1 MPTIALTDI
10 AVQRL
15 APQEKQVIWWDP
27 KRGSA
32 CELAINRSP
41 NAWSFT
47 GCLNS

>member
-15 APQEKQVIWWDP
+15 SPQEKQVIWWNS
-27 KRGSA
+27 KRGNA
-32 CELAINRSP
+32 CEFAINRLP
-41 NAWSFT
+41 NAWSLT